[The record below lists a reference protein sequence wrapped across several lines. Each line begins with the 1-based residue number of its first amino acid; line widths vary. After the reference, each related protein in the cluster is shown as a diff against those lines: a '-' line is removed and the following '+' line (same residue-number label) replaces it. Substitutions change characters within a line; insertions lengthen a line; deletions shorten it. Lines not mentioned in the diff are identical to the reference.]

1 MANGPSLSTVTR
13 SLSLLDVLHAN
24 QFEGKSFDPETL
36 EETEENLYRGAP
48 PEWLNF
54 HISEQAELDGT
65 GSPFIKRDGYVK
77 LMKQIHKL
85 RKHPG
90 ISTVKL
96 FHQPGCG
103 GTTLAMKVLWDF
115 KKTLRSAVL
124 TGSTSDITK
133 VAEEVVHLFTAG
145 SQGDQKT
152 VLLLVNGVQVLEDL
166 QVSIMRTIANQK
178 IVTRMPVVVLLSCIR
193 EDADLKS
200 DDVFLQ
206 EVLSDSEK
214 NHFNDKKVELNRKYG
229 DKCKRFHG
237 FNIMQ
242 SNFSEAY
249 IQAACSVFKTIK
261 ETGIQEKTQLAA
273 FLSLLN
279 AYVPDSYL
287 LEAQCLDVF
296 KHANYSHRDISLE
309 DMLDDFSHLII
320 TIQQDGSEKR
330 VRMAHPLIAQC
341 CTELMAEAGVTRS
354 DTAKNLLTCLCRDKV
369 PRYLAAFVK
378 YMLTKR
384 RPKQKENGR
393 EENPIHPTE
402 MQEEIDSFARLILHI
417 QTKEDNSQCVSLL
430 GMATNMFVRN
440 PFFPQA
446 LARFHC
452 IVLRDYDQAE
462 VWAKEAKQRYPQ
474 NSFVADTLGQVHKN
488 RLKNLRRPAQPGHI
502 LDLALKAI
510 RAFEDEER
518 LAEDEVGTN
527 VKINGYFHVS
537 RFFNTRGMFGFLQV
551 CNLVYDLL
559 VSQNQTWRGVLTKK
573 VSLGSAL
580 PSLGDH
586 SLLRFND
593 PINRLRDAVEK
604 KFAFFEGFLTYSK
617 PDMKQDDP
625 EYISRETS
633 ACYRKYVGDST
644 SSHLKEKGADLI
656 QKLKLKQAGTTT
668 GVLSCLDRECT
679 ESDLKEITT
688 LWEEICLHKDPVT
701 AMVNNIFAHI
711 MLRNTG
717 ATKSDCKH
725 LTAFKQ
731 EMYPILTDKPEPHML
746 ALLLHWP
753 TDNEDTCILDL
764 SAMIKRT
771 QDLYKQAYA
780 NHFRTRY
787 LRPMFFLGKGQELNR
802 IVHRKA
808 LEGSVLQAMQDW
820 SDEKIFQDPSVKEH
834 LLKVRGEI
842 REYRLFATVD
852 GKDIEVVAN
861 LRNSLWRKRKVSFY
875 LGFTIKGPVAFAIQ
889 TETADK
895 KELLSEMDSSK
906 PWPCGLFKFGA
917 CGDEMDARDL
927 TELKPEVNRVDEV
940 QTYSLQSDAGNYECS
955 VSGLRWVCKE
965 KVSFKYKF
973 LSWEEHMRS
982 PVCKDYMPAGPLMD
996 ITVTSGEIEEVHLP
1010 HSVCIDQT
1018 STFSG
1023 QFAVLHV
1030 YPCCDVVEEVP
1041 KVTLSHITFLQPTF
1055 PPRGVMIRKMAG
1067 IPFYYDVLIYK
1078 TNKEFLALD
1087 VYVVPRDSAL
1097 RQEVEE
1103 KQKSS
1108 GSILILNPSP
1118 DKSMQMGEHL
1128 SLTTDQADAII
1139 QPSSRKLRYESI
1151 FFEVLIRNTDS
1162 DITLRLQSGK
1172 KKKRLSGPVPFIKET
1187 TKIKALSINK
1197 HFRGSPS
1204 GSSDKHNER

>member
-1 MANGPSLSTVTR
+1 MANGPPLSTVTR

-24 QFEGKSFDPETL
+24 QFEGKSFNPEIL
-36 EETEENLYRGAP
+36 EETEENFYRGAP
-48 PEWLNF
+48 PKWLNF

-65 GSPFIKRDGYVK
+65 GTPFIKRDGYDK
-77 LMKQIHKL
+77 LVKQIHKL

-103 GTTLAMKVLWDF
+103 GTTLAMKVLWDLR
-115 KKTLRSAVL
+115 KTLRTAVL
-124 TGSTSDITK
+124 TGSTSDISM

-214 NHFNDKKVELNRKYG
+214 NHFNDKKAELNKQYG

-242 SNFSEAY
+242 SNFAEAY
-249 IQAACSVFKTIK
+249 IQEACSVFKTIK
-261 ETGIQEKTQLAA
+261 ETRIQEKTQLAA

-279 AYVPDSYL
+279 TYVPDSYL
-287 LEAQCLDVF
+287 LESQCLDVF

-309 DMLDDFSHLII
+309 DRLDNFRHLII
-320 TIQQDGSEKR
+320 KVQQDGSEKR

-354 DTAKNLLTCLCRDKV
+354 DTAKNLLTSLCRDKV
-369 PRYLAAFVK
+369 PRSLAAFVK

-384 RPKQKENGR
+384 RPKQKEKGR

-402 MQEEIDSFARLILHI
+402 MKEEKDSFSRLILNI
-417 QTKEDNSQCVSLL
+417 QTEEDDSQCVSLL
-430 GMATNMFVRN
+430 RMATNMFDRN

-446 LARFHC
+446 LARFHY
-452 IVLRDYDQAE
+452 IVLREYDQAE
-462 VWAKEAKQRYPQ
+462 VWAKEAKQRDPK
-474 NSFVADTLGQVHKN
+474 NSVVADTLGQVHKN
-488 RLKNLRRPAQPGHI
+488 RLKNLRRPAHPGGI
-502 LDLALKAI
+502 LPLALKAI

-518 LAEDEVGTN
+518 LAEDEVGTK
-527 VKINGYFHVS
+527 VKENGYFHVS
-537 RFFNTRGMFGFLQV
+537 RFFNSGGMFGFLQV

-559 VSQNQTWRGVLTKK
+559 VSQNPTWREVLTKK

-580 PSLGDH
+580 PSLGDN
-586 SLLRFND
+586 SLLRFNGL
-593 PINRLRDAVEK
+593 INRLRDAVEK
-604 KFAFFEGFLTYSK
+604 KCAFLDGYLTYSK
-617 PDMKQDDP
+617 PHIKEDDP

-644 SSHLKEKGADLI
+644 SSHPVQEKGADLI

-679 ESDLKEITT
+679 ESDLEEITI

-711 MLRNTG
+711 MLRNMG
-717 ATKSDCKH
+717 ATESDCKH

-731 EMYPILTDKPEPHML
+731 EMYPILTDKPEPHLL

-764 SAMIKRT
+764 SAMIKRM
-771 QDLYKQAYA
+771 QHLYKQAYA
-780 NHFRTRY
+780 KHFRSRY
-787 LRPMFFLGKGQELNR
+787 LRPLFFIGKGQELNR
-802 IVHRKA
+802 IVHRKV
-808 LEGSVLQAMQDW
+808 LEGSVLQGDWETMQDW
-820 SDEKIFQDPSVKEH
+820 SNEKIFQDPWVKER
-834 LLKVRGEI
+834 LLKVQGEI

-852 GKDIEVVAN
+852 GKEIEVDAN

-895 KELLSEMDSSK
+895 IELLSEMDSSK
-906 PWPCGLFKFGA
+906 QWPCGLLKFGA
-917 CGDEMDARDL
+917 CCNEMDARDL
-927 TELKPEVNRVDEV
+927 TKLKPEVNRVDEV

-965 KVSFKYKF
+965 EVSFKYKF
-973 LSWEEHMRS
+973 LSWEEHMKS

-996 ITVTSGEIEEVHLP
+996 ITVTTGEIEEVHLP
-1010 HSVCIDQT
+1010 HRVCIDQN

-1030 YPCCDVVEEVP
+1030 DPCCFVVEKVA
-1041 KVTLSHITFLQPTF
+1041 KVTSSHITFLQPTF

-1078 TNKEFLALD
+1078 TNKEFLTLD

-1097 RQEVEE
+1097 QQEVEE
-1103 KQKSS
+1103 KPKSS

-1128 SLTTDQADAII
+1128 CLTTDQADAII
-1139 QPSSRKLRYESI
+1139 QPSARELRYESI
-1151 FFEVLIRNTDS
+1151 FFEVLIRNADS
-1162 DITLRLQSGK
+1162 DFTLRLQSGK
-1172 KKKRLSGPVPFIKET
+1172 ET
-1187 TKIKALSINK
+1187 HWTCTIHKGDYQNK
-1197 HFRGSPS
+1197 SAEH
-1204 GSSDKHNER
+1204 

>member
-24 QFEGKSFDPETL
+24 QFEGKSFNPEIL
-36 EETEENLYRGAP
+36 EETEENFYRGAP

-65 GSPFIKRDGYVK
+65 GSPFIKRDGYIK
-77 LMKQIHKL
+77 LENQIHKL

-115 KKTLRSAVL
+115 RKTLRSAVL

-166 QVSIMRTIANQK
+166 QVSIMRMIANQK
-178 IVTRMPVVVLLSCIR
+178 IVTGMPVVVLLSCIR

-214 NHFNDKKVELNRKYG
+214 NHFNDKKAELNKQYG
-229 DKCKRFHG
+229 DKCQRFHG

-249 IQAACSVFKTIK
+249 IQEACSVFKTIK

-287 LEAQCLDVF
+287 LESQCLDVF

-309 DMLDDFSHLII
+309 DISLEDMLDDFSHLII
-320 TIQQDGSEKR
+320 TIQQGGSEKR

-354 DTAKNLLTCLCRDKV
+354 DTAKNLLICLCRDEV
-369 PRYLAAFVK
+369 PRSLAAFVN

-384 RPKQKENGR
+384 RPKEKECSAS
-393 EENPIHPTE
+393 
-402 MQEEIDSFARLILHI
+402 DSFSRLILHI
-417 QTKEDNSQCVSLL
+417 QTKEDASQCVSLL
-430 GMATNMFVRN
+430 GMATNMFDQN
-440 PFFPQA
+440 QIFPQA
-446 LARFHC
+446 LARFHY

-462 VWAKEAKQRYPQ
+462 MWAKEAKQRDPK
-474 NSFVADTLGQVHKN
+474 NSVVADTLGQVHKN

-502 LDLALKAI
+502 LALALKAI
-510 RAFEDEER
+510 QAFEDEER
-518 LAEDEVGTN
+518 LAKDEVGTN
-527 VKINGYFHVS
+527 VKRNVHDS
-537 RFFNTRGMFGFLQV
+537 RFFNSRGMFGFLQV

-559 VSQNQTWRGVLTKK
+559 VSQNPTWRGVLTKK

-580 PSLGDH
+580 PSLGDR

-593 PINRLRDAVEK
+593 LIYRLRDAVEK
-604 KFAFFEGFLTYSK
+604 KCAFLDGYLTYSK
-617 PDMKQDDP
+617 PDIKEDDP
-625 EYISRETS
+625 KYISRQTS

-688 LWEEICLHKDPVT
+688 LWEEICLHKDPDT

-711 MLRNTG
+711 MLRNMG
-717 ATKSDCKH
+717 APESDCKH

-731 EMYPILTDKPEPHML
+731 EMYLTDKPEAHML

-753 TDNEDTCILDL
+753 TGNEDACILDL

-780 NHFRTRY
+780 KHFRSRY
-787 LRPMFFLGKGQELNR
+787 LRPLFFLGKGQELNR
-802 IVHRKA
+802 IVHRTV
-808 LEGSVLQAMQDW
+808 LEELARQGDWETMQDW
-820 SDEKIFQDPSVKEH
+820 SDEKIFQDPWIKER
-834 LLKVRGEI
+834 LLKVQGEI

-852 GKDIEVVAN
+852 GKEIEVVAN
-861 LRNSLWRKRKVSFY
+861 LQNSLWRKRKVSFY

-889 TETADK
+889 TETADT

-906 PWPCGLFKFGA
+906 QCGLLKFGA

-927 TELKPEVNRVDEV
+927 TKLKPEVNRVDEV
-940 QTYSLQSDAGNYECS
+940 QTY
-955 VSGLRWVCKE
+955 R
-965 KVSFKYKF
+965 
-973 LSWEEHMRS
+973 R
-982 PVCKDYMPAGPLMD
+982 
-996 ITVTSGEIEEVHLP
+996 LP
-1010 HSVCIDQT
+1010 
-1018 STFSG
+1018 
-1023 QFAVLHV
+1023 
-1030 YPCCDVVEEVP
+1030 
-1041 KVTLSHITFLQPTF
+1041 K
-1055 PPRGVMIRKMAG
+1055 
-1067 IPFYYDVLIYK
+1067 
-1078 TNKEFLALD
+1078 
-1087 VYVVPRDSAL
+1087 
-1097 RQEVEE
+1097 
-1103 KQKSS
+1103 
-1108 GSILILNPSP
+1108 
-1118 DKSMQMGEHL
+1118 
-1128 SLTTDQADAII
+1128 
-1139 QPSSRKLRYESI
+1139 
-1151 FFEVLIRNTDS
+1151 
-1162 DITLRLQSGK
+1162 
-1172 KKKRLSGPVPFIKET
+1172 
-1187 TKIKALSINK
+1187 
-1197 HFRGSPS
+1197 
-1204 GSSDKHNER
+1204 

>member
-1 MANGPSLSTVTR
+1 M
-13 SLSLLDVLHAN
+13 
-24 QFEGKSFDPETL
+24 
-36 EETEENLYRGAP
+36 
-48 PEWLNF
+48 
-54 HISEQAELDGT
+54 
-65 GSPFIKRDGYVK
+65 
-77 LMKQIHKL
+77 
-85 RKHPG
+85 
-90 ISTVKL
+90 
-96 FHQPGCG
+96 
-103 GTTLAMKVLWDF
+103 
-115 KKTLRSAVL
+115 
-124 TGSTSDITK
+124 

-214 NHFNDKKVELNRKYG
+214 NHFNDKKAELNKQYG

-242 SNFSEAY
+242 SNFAEAY
-249 IQAACSVFKTIK
+249 IQEACSVFKTIK
-261 ETGIQEKTQLAA
+261 ETRIQEKTQLAA

-279 AYVPDSYL
+279 TYVPDSYL
-287 LEAQCLDVF
+287 LESQCLDVF

-309 DMLDDFSHLII
+309 DRLDNFRHLII
-320 TIQQDGSEKR
+320 KVQQDGSEKR

-354 DTAKNLLTCLCRDKV
+354 DTAKNLLTSLCRDKV
-369 PRYLAAFVK
+369 PRSLAAFVK

-384 RPKQKENGR
+384 RPKQKEKGR

-402 MQEEIDSFARLILHI
+402 MKEEKDSFSRLILNI
-417 QTKEDNSQCVSLL
+417 QTEEDDSQCVSLL
-430 GMATNMFVRN
+430 RMATNMFDRN

-446 LARFHC
+446 LARFHY
-452 IVLRDYDQAE
+452 IVLREYDQAE
-462 VWAKEAKQRYPQ
+462 VWAKEAKQRDPK
-474 NSFVADTLGQVHKN
+474 NSVVADTLGQVHKN
-488 RLKNLRRPAQPGHI
+488 RLKNLRRPAHPGGI
-502 LDLALKAI
+502 LPLALKAI

-518 LAEDEVGTN
+518 LAEDEVGTK
-527 VKINGYFHVS
+527 VKENGYFHVS
-537 RFFNTRGMFGFLQV
+537 RFFNSGGMFGFLQV

-559 VSQNQTWRGVLTKK
+559 VSQNPTWREVLTKK

-580 PSLGDH
+580 PSLGDN
-586 SLLRFND
+586 SLLRFNGL
-593 PINRLRDAVEK
+593 INRLRDAVEK
-604 KFAFFEGFLTYSK
+604 KCAFLDGYLTYSK
-617 PDMKQDDP
+617 PHIKEDDP

-644 SSHLKEKGADLI
+644 SSHPVQEKGADLI

-679 ESDLKEITT
+679 ESDLEEITI

-711 MLRNTG
+711 MLRNMG
-717 ATKSDCKH
+717 ATESDCKH

-731 EMYPILTDKPEPHML
+731 EMYPILTDKPEPHLL

-764 SAMIKRT
+764 SAMIKRM
-771 QDLYKQAYA
+771 QHLYKQAYA
-780 NHFRTRY
+780 KHFRSRY
-787 LRPMFFLGKGQELNR
+787 LRPLFFIGKGQELNR
-802 IVHRKA
+802 IVHRKV
-808 LEGSVLQAMQDW
+808 LEGSVLQGDWETMQDW
-820 SDEKIFQDPSVKEH
+820 SNEKIFQDPWVKER
-834 LLKVRGEI
+834 LLKVQGEI

-852 GKDIEVVAN
+852 GKEIEVDAN

-895 KELLSEMDSSK
+895 IELLSEMDSSK
-906 PWPCGLFKFGA
+906 QWPCGLLKFGA
-917 CGDEMDARDL
+917 CCNEMDARDL
-927 TELKPEVNRVDEV
+927 TKLKPEVNRVDEV

-965 KVSFKYKF
+965 EVSFKYKF
-973 LSWEEHMRS
+973 LSWEEHMKS

-996 ITVTSGEIEEVHLP
+996 ITVTTGEIEEVHLP
-1010 HSVCIDQT
+1010 HRVCIDQN

-1030 YPCCDVVEEVP
+1030 DPCCFVVEKVA
-1041 KVTLSHITFLQPTF
+1041 KVTSSHITFLQPTF

-1078 TNKEFLALD
+1078 TNKEFLTLD

-1097 RQEVEE
+1097 QQEVEE
-1103 KQKSS
+1103 KPKSS

-1128 SLTTDQADAII
+1128 CLTTDQADAII
-1139 QPSSRKLRYESI
+1139 QPSARELRYESI
-1151 FFEVLIRNTDS
+1151 FFEVLIRNADS
-1162 DITLRLQSGK
+1162 DFTLRLQSGK
-1172 KKKRLSGPVPFIKET
+1172 ET
-1187 TKIKALSINK
+1187 HWTCTIHKGDYQNK
-1197 HFRGSPS
+1197 SAEH
-1204 GSSDKHNER
+1204 